1 MNDLR
6 YVAGVFE
13 HHNVM
18 TIQAD
23 RAVFFSIVEQIL
35 NDVYHTEVS
44 VVTPFGEQICHAPV
58 SFVPHAE

>member
-6 YVAGVFE
+6 CVAGVFK

-23 RAVFFSIVEQIL
+23 RAVFSVVEQVL
-35 NDVYHTEVS
+35 NDVCDTEVS
-44 VVTPFGEQICHAPV
+44 VVTPFGEQICHILV
-58 SFVPHAE
+58 SFVH